1 LSPFVFRIA
10 TNEKRK
16 TKNEK
21 VKIQVKLSL
30 YNAISKVVIILV
42 IGAIIPVLIQKVA
55 YNHLDKRL
63 EARLE
68 KTMRMVAVG
77 GLDEITLDQD
87 CSFDSYNIFKE
98 EFVSITPLA
107 ILPPDFGKYHI
118 ENAERKIDDETVKHR
133 VLTQAFVYDNQLYSI
148 AIGEGLSAYDQLNIT
163 IRKFTI
169 WIMVAVVVI
178 SIFFDLLFARLLLRP
193 FNKIVNEKLRDVQH
207 PSTFD
212 PHPVKTTTTE
222 FSHLDKSINEMMVK
236 IRETFETER
245 QFIMN
250 VSHEILTPISI
261 LKNRIENMISDPGI
275 PDSVVERMVD
285 SQKTL
290 SRLTKVVRNL
300 LYISR
305 IENAQYLKNESA
317 DLQMI
322 VREIFEELEELTQGK
337 GITVINEWKDEFVFT
352 PCNLSLIHTLLFN
365 LITNAIKY
373 NCESGKITVTGLWEG
388 DFYTVS
394 VTDTG
399 DGISPNQLP
408 FIFDRFK
415 RFRPEDDMSYGLGL
429 PIVKTIADFHGI
441 KVIAQSTLNEGST
454 FTLKFP
460 KSGNN

>member
-1 LSPFVFRIA
+1 MSPFVFRIA